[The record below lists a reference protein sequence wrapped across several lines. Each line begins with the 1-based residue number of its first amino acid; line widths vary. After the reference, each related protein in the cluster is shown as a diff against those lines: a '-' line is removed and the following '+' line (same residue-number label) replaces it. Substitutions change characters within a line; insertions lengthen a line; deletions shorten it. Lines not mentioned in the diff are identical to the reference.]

1 MTNRRK
7 YIDVYDIVF
16 VFKREMAVN
25 FLFRFTVGFFASFFY
40 TPADVFAAGEVAA
53 AAAVAVGCCAVR
65 QLSGGDAGYIMVLGH
80 LLLHFFGLF
89 YFHFDVG
96 FVSNLTDMIFS
107 FHGYSL

>member
-25 FLFRFTVGFFASFFY
+25 FLFRFTVVFFPSFFL
-40 TPADVFAAGEVAA
+40 PLPNNIDAAGEVAPA
-53 AAAVAVGCCAVR
+53 AAAVGCCAVRR

-89 YFHFDVG
+89 YFHF
-96 FVSNLTDMIFS
+96 
-107 FHGYSL
+107 

>member
-16 VFKREMAVN
+16 VFKREMAVY
-25 FLFRFTVGFFASFFY
+25 FLFRFTVVFFPSFFLPLPNNIDA
-40 TPADVFAAGEVAA
+40 TGEIAA
-53 AAAVAVGCCAVR
+53 AAAIGCCAMR

-80 LLLHFFGLF
+80 LLHFFGLF